1 MANSKKR
8 CKHCKSYFEAE
19 SMIVVPAGTF
29 CTPEHAT
36 EWVRTTNGK
45 ANGEKVRKAAHRE
58 QLKKVR
64 RNPRAEALI
73 VAQELARISRADD
86 DGFCTCVTCGH
97 VGRWNDGFDGGHY
110 IAKGSSSYWMLDPRN
125 IWPQCKPCNG
135 NGMKFDGRE
144 SLYTLF
150 MIREFGEEFVIHMQD
165 VKKTTVK
172 RTTNDYDDFIKAA
185 KAEVA
190 KHKKRIGA

>member
-1 MANSKKR
+1 
-8 CKHCKSYFEAE
+8 
-19 SMIVVPAGTF
+19 MIVVPAGTF

>member
-1 MANSKKR
+1 
-8 CKHCKSYFEAE
+8 
-19 SMIVVPAGTF
+19 MIAVPAGAF

-86 DGFCTCVTCGH
+86 NGFCTCVTCGH

-110 IAKGSSSYWMLDPRN
+110 IAKGSSSYWMLDTRN

-172 RTTNDYDDFIKAA
+172 RSTQDYDDFIKTA

-190 KHKKRIGA
+190 KHKERIGA

>member
-1 MANSKKR
+1 MANSKQK
-8 CKHCKSYFEAE
+8 CKCCGVYFREWITINAGKFRDYDHAAKWALSKKGKE
-19 SMIVVPAGTF
+19 SA
-29 CTPEHAT
+29 
-36 EWVRTTNGK
+36 
-45 ANGEKVRKAAHRE
+45 EKVRKSAHRE

-73 VAQELARISRADD
+73 VAQELSRISRADD
-86 DGFCTCVTCGH
+86 DGYCTCVTCGH
-97 VGRWNDGFDGGHY
+97 VGKWNDGFDGGHY
-110 IAKGSSSYWMLDPRN
+110 IAKSSSSFWMLDPRN

-150 MIREFGEEFVIHMQD
+150 MIKEFGSEFVQHMQN
-165 VKKTTVK
+165 VKKTTIK
-172 RTTNDYDDFIKAA
+172 RSVQDFDEYISKA

>member
-8 CKHCKSYFEAE
+8 CKHCKGYFDAE
-19 SMIVVPAGTF
+19 SMVVVPAGTF
-29 CTPEHAT
+29 CTAEHAT
-36 EWVRTTNGK
+36 EWVKTANGK

-64 RNPRAEALI
+64 RNPRAEALVI
-73 VAQELARISRADD
+73 AQELARISRADD
-86 DGFCTCVTCGH
+86 NGFCTCVTCGH

-150 MIREFGEEFVIHMQD
+150 MIREFGEEFVKHMQD
-165 VKKTTVK
+165 VKKTTIK
-172 RTTNDYDDFIKAA
+172 LTAQDYDDFIKAA

>member
-8 CKHCKSYFEAE
+8 CKHCKGYFEAQ
-19 SMIVVPAGTF
+19 SMIAVPAGTF

-36 EWVRTTNGK
+36 EWVRTTSGK

-86 DGFCTCVTCGH
+86 NGFCTCVTCGH
-97 VGRWNDGFDGGHY
+97 IGRWNDGFDGGHY

-135 NGMKFDGRE
+135 NGMKFDGIE

-150 MIREFGEEFVIHMQD
+150 MIREFGEEFVIQMQD

-172 RTTNDYDDFIKAA
+172 RTTNDYNDFIKSA

>member
-8 CKHCKSYFEAE
+8 CKHCKSPFYAE

-36 EWVRTTNGK
+36 EWVRTANGK
-45 ANGEKVRKAAHRE
+45 SNGEKVRKAAHKE

-64 RNPRAEALI
+64 RNPRADALI

-110 IAKGSSSYWMLDPRN
+110 IAKGSSSFWMLDPRN

-172 RTTNDYDDFIKAA
+172 RNTNDYDDFIKTA

-190 KHKKRIGA
+190 KHKKRLGL